1 MNNDQLYDLYLN
13 ILARVRAGV
22 SLKEAD
28 LQTVQNKPNGSGRE
42 YVDFTGRAAVALA
55 MGVDMGKIG
64 GLYSKA
70 DFISQL
76 DHLYGSSGR

>member
-22 SLKEAD
+22 TLRESD
-28 LQTVQNKPNGSGRE
+28 LQNVQNNSEGRRE
-42 YVDFTGRAAVALA
+42 NVDFTGRAAVALA
-55 MGVDMGKIG
+55 MAVDMGKVG

-70 DFISQL
+70 AFIEEL
-76 DHLYGSSGR
+76 DRLSGSSGR